1 MSHPRPA
8 LHAVGAL
15 IVLAGA
21 LSLPACGHDTPASAS
36 NMPSRT
42 YRMGFS
48 ALPPRND
55 NAVILASIDLW
66 SRRADAAII
75 SLEPPWTELL
85 AGIDPAV
92 YVSAVYVPLANVFRS
107 KGHEIWVY
115 LDPGNGLNRAGESD
129 GLVAA
134 RRSITEPAVQQLYR
148 RFALA
153 MDSQLRPTH
162 MGTALE
168 TNLIRGQSP
177 PALYAAVRR
186 VANDTATDVRAQDPA
201 VRLSVSVQVDF
212 AWGARGTSGPF
223 QGVATDFQD
232 FPFIQELG
240 LSSYPFLSGFTEP
253 EQVPLDYY
261 TRIIEGRTI
270 PVMVTEGGWT
280 SGTVGGIVSNP
291 DKQRRYIERQAQLL
305 DAVRAIA
312 VFQLTFTDLDLSA
325 YPAPP
330 GSVLPLFAQLGLV
343 DVNLGP
349 KPALSAWDAVFAR
362 PRR

>member
-1 MSHPRPA
+1 MRASACP
-8 LHAVGAL
+8 LL
-15 IVLAGA
+15 A
-21 LSLPACGHDTPASAS
+21 LSLAVFLPSCGSMSNPASGS
-36 NMPSRT
+36 DTPSRT

-55 NAVILASIDLW
+55 NAVTLASIDLW
-66 SRRADAAII
+66 SRRADAAIL
-75 SLEPPWTELL
+75 SLEPPWAELL
-85 AGIDPAV
+85 SGIDPNL
-92 YVSAVYVPLANVFRS
+92 YVSTVYVPLVNYYRS

-115 LDPGNGLNRAGESD
+115 LDPGNGLNRGGESD

-134 RRSITEPAVQQLYR
+134 RRSITEPAVQLLYR
-148 RFALA
+148 RFAVA
-153 MDSQLRPTH
+153 MDTLLRPTH
-162 MGTALE
+162 LGTALE

-177 PALYAAVRR
+177 PALYAAIRR
-186 VANDTATDVRAQDPA
+186 VANDAAADVRAQDPA

-212 AWGARGTSGPF
+212 AWGALGTSGAF
-223 QGVATDFQD
+223 QGVAADFQD

-240 LSSYPFLSGFTEP
+240 LSSYPYLSGFTEP

-261 TRIIEGRTI
+261 TRLVEGRTI

-280 SGTVGGIVSNP
+280 SGSLGPIASTP
-291 DKQRRYIERQAQLL
+291 DKQRRYIARQAQLL

-312 VFQLTFTDLDLSA
+312 VFQLTFTDLDLSS

-330 GSVLPLFAQLGLV
+330 GSILPLFAQLGLV
-343 DVNLGP
+343 DVNLTP
-349 KPALSAWDAVFAR
+349 KPALSAWDEVFAR